1 MGLSDF
7 WDSVVRG
14 VVAIFGEAD
23 RFEAVQ
29 GSPIFGTVSGRG
41 GASGCRSVGGLRLR
55 WSGCQGVTLCEP
67 FGGDLAGGVGV
78 GSLLYREKS
87 RTKKIDTKSKKF
99 EKRA

>member
-67 FGGDLAGGVGV
+67 FGGDLAEGVGV